1 MEFGFTT
8 AAYVVAAVLFI
19 LSLGGLS
26 GQESAKR
33 AVWYGIVGMA
43 LAVAATL
50 IGPGS
55 GLWLLSIVL
64 IAAGGMIG
72 FYVAKRVQMTEMP
85 QLVAAMHSLVGLAA
99 VFVGF
104 NAHFEMANVAAVL
117 ANAPSSLNEAGIQ
130 AWLHDQHLGSFAE
143 LIAHKTS
150 VELNILKV
158 ELSLGI
164 WIGAVTF
171 TGSIIAYG
179 KLAGKVTSAA
189 KKLPGGHALN
199 AGAAIIS
206 LVALVWYFNTAGFV
220 PLAILTVMALFIGY
234 HLIMGIGG
242 ADMPVVVSMLN
253 SYSGWA
259 AAAIGFSLGNDLL
272 IVVGALVGSSGAILS
287 YIMCKAM
294 NRSFISVILGGFGG
308 TTGPAMEV
316 EGEQV
321 AIDSDGVA
329 TALEE
334 ADSIIIIPGYGMAVA
349 QAQQSVSELTKRL
362 RAKGKNVRFAIHPVA
377 GRLPGHM
384 NVLLAEA
391 KVPYDI
397 VMEMDEINE
406 DFPDTDVAIVIGSN
420 DIVNPAAQEDPNSP
434 IAGMPVLE
442 CWKAKQVFVSK
453 RGQGTGYSGIEN
465 PLFYKENTRMFY
477 GDAKK
482 SLDELLTKISG

>member
-1 MEFGFTT
+1 MDYGFTT

-33 AVWYGIVGMA
+33 AVWYGITGMA
-43 LAVAATL
+43 LAVLATL
-50 IGPGS
+50 IGPG
-55 GLWLLSIVL
+55 
-64 IAAGGMIG
+64 AGNWFASVVMIG
-72 FYVAKRVQMTEMP
+72 MGGAIGWVVAQRVQMTEMP

-104 NAHFEMANVAAVL
+104 NADIELARVLALDATARQALDGFAAVL
-117 ANAPSSLNEAGIQ
+117 AKKDGVEIAILRVEVF
-130 AWLHDQHLGSFAE
+130 LGVF
-143 LIAHKTS
+143 
-150 VELNILKV
+150 
-158 ELSLGI
+158 
-164 WIGAVTF
+164 IGAVTF
-171 TGSIIAYG
+171 TGSVIAFG
-179 KLAGKVTSAA
+179 KLAGKVDTTAR
-189 KKLPGGHALN
+189 KLPGGHLLN
-199 AGAAIIS
+199 AAAAAGS
-206 LVALVWYFNTAGFV
+206 VLLGVMYFNDAGSWTLV
-220 PLAILTVMALFIGY
+220 LMTLLAFFIGY

-294 NRSFISVILGGFGG
+294 NRSFISVILGGFGT
-308 TTGPAMEV
+308 TTGPAQQIT
-316 EGEQV
+316 GEQI
-321 AIDSDGVA
+321 AIDTEGVA
-329 TALEE
+329 AALND

-349 QAQQSVSELTKRL
+349 QAQQSVSELTRKL
-362 RAKGKNVRFAIHPVA
+362 RARGKTVRFAIHPVA

-397 VMEMDEINE
+397 VLEMDEINE

-482 SLDELLTKISG
+482 SLDALLPLVD

>member
-33 AVWYGIVGMA
+33 AVWYGIAGMA
-43 LAVAATL
+43 LAVLATL
-50 IGPGS
+50 IGPGA
-55 GLWLLSIVL
+55 GLWFLSIVL
-64 IAAGGMIG
+64 IAAGGIIG
-72 FYVAKRVQMTEMP
+72 YYVAKRVQMTEMP

-104 NAHFEMANVAAVL
+104 
-117 ANAPSSLNEAGIQ
+117 
-130 AWLHDQHLGSFAE
+130 
-143 LIAHKTS
+143 IAHIELGRVLVMDEAEKKALEGFAALLAKKDGVEIAILR
-150 VELNILKV
+150 VELF
-158 ELSLGI
+158 LGVF
-164 WIGAVTF
+164 IGAVTF
-171 TGSIIAYG
+171 TGSVIAYG

-189 KKLPGGHALN
+189 EKLPGGHALN
-199 AGAAIIS
+199 AGAAGLS
-206 LVALVWYFNTAGFV
+206 LLCLIWYFNTGGLL
-220 PLAILTVMALFIGY
+220 PLVLMTIAALFIGY

-294 NRSFISVILGGFGG
+294 NRSFVSVILGGFGG
-308 TTGPAMEV
+308 TAGPAMEI

-321 AIDSDGVA
+321 AIDAEGVA
-329 TALEE
+329 NALKD
-334 ADSIIIIPGYGMAVA
+334 ADSVVIIPGYGMAVA
-349 QAQQSVSELTKRL
+349 QAQQNVAELTRRL

-397 VMEMDEINE
+397 VLEMDEINE
-406 DFPDTDVAIVIGSN
+406 DFPETDVAIVIGSN

-465 PLFYKENTRMFY
+465 PLFFKENTRMFY
-477 GDAKK
+477 GDAKQ
-482 SLDELLTKISG
+482 SLDTLLGMID

>member
-1 MEFGFTT
+1 MGFTT

-33 AVWYGIVGMA
+33 AVWYGIAGMA
-43 LAVAATL
+43 LAVVATL
-50 IGPGS
+50 IGQAS
-55 GLWLLSIVL
+55 GPIFTILSVVL
-64 IAAGGMIG
+64 VAAGGVLGAIA
-72 FYVAKRVQMTEMP
+72 AKRVQMTEMP

-99 VFVGF
+99 VFIGF
-104 NAHFEMANVAAVL
+104 NADIEAARVL
-117 ANAPSSLNEAGIQ
+117 AMDEAGK
-130 AWLHDQHLGSFAE
+130 AALTGFAAI
-143 LIAHKTS
+143 LAHKDG
-150 VELNILKV
+150 VEFSILRV
-158 ELSLGI
+158 ETFLGVF
-164 WIGAVTF
+164 IGAVTF
-171 TGSIIAYG
+171 TGSVIAYG
-179 KLAGKVTSAA
+179 KLAGKVDGKA
-189 KKLPGGHALN
+189 KKLPGGHLLN
-199 AGAAIIS
+199 AGAALIS
-206 LVALVWYFNTAGFV
+206 LALLLVYIQTGST
-220 PLAILTVMALFIGY
+220 LALLAMTLAALFIGY

-259 AAAIGFSLGNDLL
+259 AAAIGFSLSNDLL

-308 TTGPAMEV
+308 TTGPAMEIT
-316 EGEQV
+316 GEQV
-321 AIDSDGVA
+321 AIDTEGVA
-329 TALEE
+329 AALND
-334 ADSIIIIPGYGMAVA
+334 ADSVIIIPGYGMAVA
-349 QAQQSVSELTKRL
+349 QAQQSVSELTRKL
-362 RAKGKNVRFAIHPVA
+362 RAKGKTVRFAIHPVA

-397 VMEMDEINE
+397 VLEMDEINE
-406 DFPDTDVAIVIGSN
+406 DFPSTDVAIVIGSN

-442 CWKAKQVFVSK
+442 CWKAKLVIVSK

-465 PLFYKENTRMFY
+465 PLFYKDNTRMFY

-482 SLDELLTKISG
+482 SLDALLPLVG

>member
-26 GQESAKR
+26 NQESAKR

-43 LAVAATL
+43 LAVFATL
-50 IGPGS
+50 VGPGA
-55 GLWLLSIVL
+55 GRWLLSLLL
-64 IAAGGMIG
+64 IAGGGFIG
-72 FYVAKRVQMTEMP
+72 QYVAQRVQMTEMP

-104 NAHFEMANVAAVL
+104 NAHFEIGNVAQVMAI
-117 ANAPSSLNEAGIQ
+117 ADSASQ
-130 AWLHDQHLGSFAE
+130 ADLSDLGSFAK
-143 LIAHKTS
+143 LIAKKTPAELAILH
-150 VELNILKV
+150 VELF
-158 ELSLGI
+158 LGI
-164 WIGAVTF
+164 FIGAITF
-171 TGSIIAYG
+171 TGSVVAYG

-189 KKLPGGHALN
+189 TKLPGGHALN
-199 AGAAIIS
+199 AAAAGLS
-206 LVALVWYFNTAGFV
+206 LICLIWYTSTGGLF
-220 PLAILTVMALFIGY
+220 PLILMTLAALFIGY

-294 NRSFISVILGGFGG
+294 NRHFVSVILGGFGG
-308 TTGPAMEV
+308 PQGEQMAV
-316 EGEQV
+316 EGEQI
-321 AIDSDGVA
+321 AIEADGVA
-329 TALEE
+329 AALND
-334 ADSIIIIPGYGMAVA
+334 ADSVIIIPGYGMAVA
-349 QAQQSVSELTKRL
+349 QAQQSVSELVRKL

-397 VMEMDEINE
+397 VLEMDEIND

-465 PLFYKENTRMFY
+465 PLFFKENTRMFY
-477 GDAKK
+477 GDAKE
-482 SLDELLTKISG
+482 SLDKLLPMID

>member
-1 MEFGFTT
+1 MEMGFTT
-8 AAYVVAAVLFI
+8 AVYVVAAILFI

-43 LAVAATL
+43 LAVTATL
-50 IGPGS
+50 FGPGF
-55 GLWLLSIVL
+55 GLWGLSLVL
-64 IAAGGMIG
+64 IAAGGVIG
-72 FYVAKRVQMTEMP
+72 YQLASKVEMTHMP
-85 QLVAAMHSLVGLAA
+85 ELVAGMHALVGLAA

-104 NAHFEMANVAAVL
+104 NTHFELVNVAAMDESARKSLEGFAALL
-117 ANAPSSLNEAGIQ
+117 AK
-130 AWLHDQHLGSFAE
+130 
-143 LIAHKTS
+143 KTS
-150 VELNILKV
+150 VEINILRV
-158 ELSLGI
+158 ETSLGI

-171 TGSIIAYG
+171 TGSVIAYG
-179 KLAGKVTSAA
+179 KLAGKVNSAA
-189 KKLPGGHALN
+189 TKLPGGHVLN
-199 AGAAIIS
+199 AVA
-206 LVALVWYFNTAGFV
+206 ALVSLGALIWYLNTGALT
-220 PLAILTVMALFIGY
+220 PMMILTLMALFIGY

-294 NRSFISVILGGFGG
+294 NRSFVSVILGGFGG
-308 TTGPAMEV
+308 TAGPQMAV
-316 EGEQV
+316 EGEQI
-321 AIDSDGVA
+321 AIEADGVA
-329 TALEE
+329 TALNE
-334 ADSIIIIPGYGMAVA
+334 ADSVIIIPGYGMAVA
-349 QAQQSVSELTKRL
+349 QAQQSVSELVRKL

-397 VMEMDEINE
+397 VMEMDEIND

-420 DIVNPAAQEDPNSP
+420 DIVNPAAQDDPNSP

-465 PLFYKENTRMFY
+465 PLFFKENTRMFY
-477 GDAKK
+477 GDAKA
-482 SLDELLTKISG
+482 SLDKLLPMIE

>member
-1 MEFGFTT
+1 MEMGFTT
-8 AAYVVAAVLFI
+8 AVYVVAAILFI

-43 LAVAATL
+43 LAVTATL
-50 IGPGS
+50 FGPGF
-55 GLWLLSIVL
+55 GLWGLSLVL
-64 IAAGGMIG
+64 IAAGGVIG
-72 FYVAKRVQMTEMP
+72 YQLASKVEMTQMPE
-85 QLVAAMHSLVGLAA
+85 LVAGMHALVGLAA

-104 NAHFEMANVAAVL
+104 NTHFELVNVAAMDDSGRKLLEGFAALL
-117 ANAPSSLNEAGIQ
+117 AK
-130 AWLHDQHLGSFAE
+130 
-143 LIAHKTS
+143 KTS
-150 VELNILKV
+150 VEINILRV
-158 ELSLGI
+158 ETSLGI

-171 TGSIIAYG
+171 TGSVIAYG
-179 KLAGKVTSAA
+179 KLAGKVNSAA
-189 KKLPGGHALN
+189 TKLPGGHVLN
-199 AGAAIIS
+199 AMA
-206 LVALVWYFNTAGFV
+206 ALVSLGALIWYLNTGALMPMMIV
-220 PLAILTVMALFIGY
+220 TLMALFIGY

-294 NRSFISVILGGFGG
+294 NRSFVSVILGGFGG
-308 TTGPAMEV
+308 TAGPQMAV
-316 EGEQV
+316 EGEQI
-321 AIDSDGVA
+321 AIEADGVA
-329 TALEE
+329 TALNE
-334 ADSIIIIPGYGMAVA
+334 ADSVIIIPGYGMAVA
-349 QAQQSVSELTKRL
+349 QAQQSVSELVRKL
-362 RAKGKNVRFAIHPVA
+362 RAKGKTVRFAIHPVA

-397 VMEMDEINE
+397 VMEMDEIND

-420 DIVNPAAQEDPNSP
+420 DIVNPAAQDDPNSP

-465 PLFYKENTRMFY
+465 PLFFKENTRMFY
-477 GDAKK
+477 GDAKA
-482 SLDELLTKISG
+482 SLDKLLPMIE